1 MGRHT
6 LKEGKEMISGILNLG
21 KSLGYV
27 VKEEFPLEKKPGN
40 PPAVDAAW
48 LSDEDHDF
56 PLMIFEIESK
66 VTSSIANN
74 PVKVFGQPNEN
85 FEKPLFF
92 FHIVLKG
99 TTDSS
104 KIKNLQ
110 TLFGLYNYRTYDL
123 SKDDEVTR
131 LIIDIISQH
140 RRLYRKLDLED
151 LIKTFDHEIWKS
163 ADIEKI
169 LVSLEVRRFTANY
182 LRTYASFSFH
192 DPDFIKHYLRFLEL
206 HVHSHP
212 KKAIP
217 QEYGTY
223 WGDMWSDPIHYGIL
237 IYSFPDKSAEYL
249 QRFRNWQ
256 EKSTYL
262 TMIGPHFGLSRDY
275 DEFILGLSP
284 PFWAFLAA
292 LMKKCSEAVEYIAD
306 QCQLILEELRESA
319 PRISFFTALWLLHIA
334 AAVSSNKH
342 FEFARSLINHK
353 AGISEFFL
361 YNPPNSIPLEGE
373 NDTESDKK
381 WNKELQERPIKVPD
395 MDEFLSKLN
404 NALTKANSKEE
415 DVLCLAFEVLL
426 DPGIHAS
433 WAQRIDRCLHP
444 NKALAAD
451 R

>member
-1 MGRHT
+1 MGRHI

-27 VKEEFPLEKKPGN
+27 IKEEFPLEKKPGN
-40 PPAVDAAW
+40 PPAVDVAW
-48 LSDEDHDF
+48 LSEKDHDF

-92 FHIVLKG
+92 FHIFLEG
-99 TTDSS
+99 TKESS
-104 KIKNLQ
+104 KIDNLQ
-110 TLFGLYNYRTYDL
+110 RLFGLYNYRTYDV
-123 SKDDEVTR
+123 SKDGEVTR

-140 RRLYRKLDLED
+140 RRLYRKLNLED
-151 LIKTFDHEIWKS
+151 LIKTFDHEIWRS

-169 LVSLEVRRFTANY
+169 LISLESHRFTANY
-182 LRTYASFSFH
+182 LKTYASFSFH
-192 DPDFIKHYLRFLEL
+192 NPDFIKHYLRFLEL

-212 KKAIP
+212 KKTIP

-237 IYSFPDKSAEYL
+237 VYSFPDKSDEYL
-249 QRFRNWQ
+249 QQLRNWQ

-292 LMKKCSEAVEYIAD
+292 LLKKCPEGVQYIAD
-306 QCQLILEELRESA
+306 QCQLILEELKDPA

-334 AAVSSNKH
+334 SSVSSYNH
-342 FEFARSLINHK
+342 FEFARSLINRNG
-353 AGISEFFL
+353 GISEYFL
-361 YNPPNSIPLEGE
+361 YNPPNSIPLEGDI
-373 NDTESDKK
+373 DTESNRK
-381 WNKELQERPIKVPD
+381 WNEELQERPVNVTD
-395 MDEFLSKLN
+395 MEEFRAKLNDVLSKSD
-404 NALTKANSKEE
+404 SKEE
-415 DVLCLAFEVLL
+415 NVLYLAFEVLL
-426 DPGIHAS
+426 DPGIHAN
-433 WAQRIDRCLHP
+433 WAQRIDRI
-444 NKALAAD
+444 LAS
-451 R
+451 